1 MKIMHLLASGGTG
14 GIETLCRDYAQYSHH
29 ENTFVFLWGKD
40 DARYLEMKENGADVI
55 QLNASKKHLFRM
67 LKQIDDIRKSK
78 QIQIVVAH
86 HAAPM
91 EYVYLIWAKKRLDSD
106 IKTII
111 YAHGNAVVMWR
122 ANRKGAAIRKKILM
136 AAIKHADQIIA
147 VSKSVK
153 RSLEQYFDVSKGKID
168 VVYNGVDLRRFRP
181 EEISK
186 RRTNC
191 VQFIY
196 VGRLIEEKG
205 VQFTLK
211 ALSELPS
218 ELKWSFQIVGDGPY
232 RETLKAYCNQ
242 LGLKDKVCFLGTR
255 QDVPDL
261 LSRADVFIHM
271 PVCEEGFGITI
282 IEAMAMG
289 LLCICSDN
297 GAIPE
302 IIHNQNNGLLV
313 ESGNIR
319 QLTLCLEYV
328 LIHWDEGKFDILRE
342 NGIHDSRR
350 YSSDYFSN
358 QLDQNFER
366 IIL

>member
-1 MKIMHLLASGGTG
+1 MRIMHLLASGGTG

-40 DARYLEMKENGADVI
+40 DARYLEMKENGADVT

-111 YAHGNAVVMWR
+111 YAHGNAVIMWR
-122 ANRKGAAIRKKILM
+122 ANRKGAAIRKKILK

-186 RRTNC
+186 RRTDC

-232 RETLKAYCNQ
+232 RETLEAYCNQ
-242 LGLKDKVCFLGTR
+242 LGLEDRVRFLGTR

-261 LSRADVFIHM
+261 LSQADVFIHM

-302 IIHNQNNGLLV
+302 IIKN
-313 ESGNIR
+313 
-319 QLTLCLEYV
+319 Y
-328 LIHWDEGKFDILRE
+328 D
-342 NGIHDSRR
+342 NGILVKKNDTVELTHILENLIPNFQSEKYGQMRKKAIEGANNFSIQKFV
-350 YSSDYFSN
+350 SS
-358 QLDQNFER
+358 LDNYLQQ
-366 IIL
+366 

>member
-1 MKIMHLLASGGTG
+1 MRIMHLLASGGTG

-111 YAHGNAVVMWR
+111 YAHGNAVDMWR
-122 ANRKGAAIRKKILM
+122 ANRKGAAIRKKILK

-186 RRTNC
+186 RRTDC

-232 RETLKAYCNQ
+232 RETLEAYCNQ

-271 PVCEEGFGITI
+271 PVWEEGFGITI

-302 IIHNQNNGLLV
+302 IIKN
-313 ESGNIR
+313 
-319 QLTLCLEYV
+319 Y
-328 LIHWDEGKFDILRE
+328 D
-342 NGIHDSRR
+342 NGILVKKNDTVELTHILENLIPNFQSEKYEQMRKKAIEGANNFSIQKFV
-350 YSSDYFSN
+350 SS
-358 QLDQNFER
+358 LDNYLQQ
-366 IIL
+366 

>member
-1 MKIMHLLASGGTG
+1 
-14 GIETLCRDYAQYSHH
+14 
-29 ENTFVFLWGKD
+29 
-40 DARYLEMKENGADVI
+40 
-55 QLNASKKHLFRM
+55 
-67 LKQIDDIRKSK
+67 
-78 QIQIVVAH
+78 
-86 HAAPM
+86 
-91 EYVYLIWAKKRLDSD
+91 
-106 IKTII
+106 
-111 YAHGNAVVMWR
+111 MWR
-122 ANRKGAAIRKKILM
+122 ANRKGAAIRKKILK

-186 RRTNC
+186 RRTDC

-232 RETLKAYCNQ
+232 RETLEAYCNQ
-242 LGLKDKVCFLGTR
+242 LGLEDRVRFLGTR

-261 LSRADVFIHM
+261 LSQADVFIHM

-302 IIHNQNNGLLV
+302 IIKN
-313 ESGNIR
+313 
-319 QLTLCLEYV
+319 Y
-328 LIHWDEGKFDILRE
+328 D
-342 NGIHDSRR
+342 NGILVKKNDTVELTHILENLIPNFQSEKYGQMRKKAIEGANNFSIQKFV
-350 YSSDYFSN
+350 SS
-358 QLDQNFER
+358 LDNYLQQ
-366 IIL
+366 

>member
-1 MKIMHLLASGGTG
+1 MHLLASGGTG

-111 YAHGNAVVMWR
+111 YAHGNAVDMWR
-122 ANRKGAAIRKKILM
+122 ANRKGAAIRKKILK

-186 RRTNC
+186 RRTDC

-232 RETLKAYCNQ
+232 RETLEAYCNQ
-242 LGLKDKVCFLGTR
+242 LGLEDRVRFLGTR

-261 LSRADVFIHM
+261 LSQADVFIHM

-302 IIHNQNNGLLV
+302 IIKN
-313 ESGNIR
+313 
-319 QLTLCLEYV
+319 Y
-328 LIHWDEGKFDILRE
+328 D
-342 NGIHDSRR
+342 NGILVKKNDTVELTHILENLIPNFQSEKYGQMRKKAIEGANNFSIQKFV
-350 YSSDYFSN
+350 SS
-358 QLDQNFER
+358 LDNYLQQ
-366 IIL
+366 

>member
-122 ANRKGAAIRKKILM
+122 ANKKGAAIRKKILK

-186 RRTNC
+186 RRTDC

-232 RETLKAYCNQ
+232 RKTLEAYCDQ

-261 LSRADVFIHM
+261 LSQADVFIHM

-302 IIHNQNNGLLV
+302 IIKN
-313 ESGNIR
+313 
-319 QLTLCLEYV
+319 Y
-328 LIHWDEGKFDILRE
+328 D
-342 NGIHDSRR
+342 NGILVKKNDTVELTHILENLIPNFQSEKYGQMRKKAIEGANNFSIQKFV
-350 YSSDYFSN
+350 SS
-358 QLDQNFER
+358 LDNYLQQ
-366 IIL
+366 